1 MDLMRK
7 ELQRFVAASETML
20 GYEVKLEEL
29 TETERDLIQYYLPAM
44 GEKFPVNRVSASERS
59 VTARISSPS
68 LVSHLNRSVYHLS
81 SLYSVKPNQCQ
92 QSGWDRHSRA

>member
-7 ELQRFVAASETML
+7 ELQRFVVASETML

-44 GEKFPVNRVSASERS
+44 GEKFPVNRVS
-59 VTARISSPS
+59 
-68 LVSHLNRSVYHLS
+68 
-81 SLYSVKPNQCQ
+81 
-92 QSGWDRHSRA
+92 